1 MVIANEDGIRQQL
14 QGADRMNTPPT
25 LLRRASLRAARYRL
39 MPGAAAAAVLALA
52 AGCTSTVSRGI
63 GDDGRATEVVFP
75 DVRRDATQPEGIF
88 PNLDNLRAVGAG
100 LTKDQLYDLLGRPH
114 FREGLVG
121 VREWDYVF
129 NFRSGGGVTTCQ
141 YKVIFDKD
149 YLARSFHWQPAGCAA
164 MIASAAAVPPAP
176 AGPAAAAAE
185 RRFRLAADA
194 LFAFDGI
201 EIQPEGRR
209 EIARLASQLTG
220 TRYERIE
227 VVGHTD
233 RLGSPAYN
241 QRLSQKR
248 AEAVRG
254 ALVAQGIAPSRVVA
268 SGRGETQPV
277 VQCERSV
284 QSALIA
290 CLAPNRRVDI
300 VVDASADAPR

>member
-1 MVIANEDGIRQQL
+1 
-14 QGADRMNTPPT
+14 MNRISTPLSCARPRAV
-25 LLRRASLRAARYRL
+25 LRRAAL
-39 MPGAAAAAVLALA
+39 GAAAGAALALS
-52 AGCTSTVSRGI
+52 AGCTSYVSRGI
-63 GDDGRATEVVFP
+63 GDDGKAAELVFP
-75 DVRRDATQPEGIF
+75 DIALDATQPEGTF

-114 FREGLVG
+114 FREGLFA

-149 YLARSFHWQPAGCAA
+149 YRARSFHWKPAACAA
-164 MIASAAAVPPAP
+164 MIA
-176 AGPAAAAAE
+176 PAAAGAAPPVAAPA
-185 RRFRLAADA
+185 RATRQFRLSADA

-201 EIQPEGRR
+201 DLQPEGRR
-209 EIARLASQLTG
+209 EIARLASQLEG
-220 TRYERIE
+220 ARYERIE

-241 QRLSQKR
+241 QRLSAKR

-277 VQCERSV
+277 VQCERSAK
-284 QSALIA
+284 SALIA

-300 VVDASADAPR
+300 VVEARADAPL

>member
-1 MVIANEDGIRQQL
+1 
-14 QGADRMNTPPT
+14 MNTVSTPQTWARPRAV
-25 LLRRASLRAARYRL
+25 LRRAVLCATA
-39 MPGAAAAAVLALA
+39 GAALALA

-63 GDDGRATEVVFP
+63 GDDGHAAEVVFP
-75 DVRRDATQPEGIF
+75 DIERDATQPEGTF

-114 FREGLVG
+114 FREGLFA

-149 YLARSFHWQPAGCAA
+149 YRARSFHWKPAACAA
-164 MIASAAAVPPAP
+164 MIA
-176 AGPAAAAAE
+176 PAAAGAAPPVAAPA
-185 RRFRLAADA
+185 RATRQFRLSADA

-201 EIQPEGRR
+201 DLQPEGRR
-209 EIARLASQLTG
+209 EIARLASQLEG
-220 TRYERIE
+220 ARYERIE

-277 VQCERSV
+277 VQCDRSAK
-284 QSALIA
+284 SALIA

-300 VVDASADAPR
+300 VVEASADAPR

>member
-1 MVIANEDGIRQQL
+1 
-14 QGADRMNTPPT
+14 MNTVSTPPT
-25 LLRRASLRAARYRL
+25 WARPRAVLRCVVLGATA
-39 MPGAAAAAVLALA
+39 GAALVLA

-63 GDDGRATEVVFP
+63 GDDGHAAEVVFP
-75 DVRRDATQPEGIF
+75 DIERDATQPEGTF

-114 FREGLVG
+114 FREGLFA

-149 YLARSFHWQPAGCAA
+149 YRARSFHWKPAACAA
-164 MIASAAAVPPAP
+164 MIA
-176 AGPAAAAAE
+176 PAAAGTAPPVAAPA
-185 RRFRLAADA
+185 RATRQFRLSADA

-201 EIQPEGRR
+201 DLQPEGRR
-209 EIARLASQLTG
+209 EIARLASQLEG
-220 TRYERIE
+220 ARYERIE

-233 RLGSPAYN
+233 RLGSPSYN
-241 QRLSQKR
+241 QRLSAKR

-277 VQCERSV
+277 VQCDRSAK
-284 QSALIA
+284 SALIA

-300 VVDASADAPR
+300 VVEARADAPR

>member
-1 MVIANEDGIRQQL
+1 
-14 QGADRMNTPPT
+14 MNAISISQTCARPRAE
-25 LLRRASLRAARYRL
+25 LRRMVL
-39 MPGAAAAAVLALA
+39 GAAAGAALALA
-52 AGCTSTVSRGI
+52 AGCTSYVSRGI
-63 GDDGRATEVVFP
+63 GDDGRAAEVVFP
-75 DVRRDATQPEGIF
+75 DIGRDATQPEGTF

-114 FREGLVG
+114 FHEGLFA

-149 YLARSFHWQPAGCAA
+149 YLARSFHWQPAGCAS
-164 MIASAAAVPPAP
+164 MIAMASTNTAPPVASSALPA
-176 AGPAAAAAE
+176 
-185 RRFRLAADA
+185 RQFRLSADA
-194 LFAFDGI
+194 LFAFDDI
-201 EIQPEGRR
+201 DLQPEGRR
-209 EIARLASQLTG
+209 EIARLASQLEG

-227 VVGHTD
+227 VVGHAD

-241 QRLSQKR
+241 QRLSEKR

-277 VQCERSV
+277 VQCGPGARG
-284 QSALIA
+284 ALIA

-300 VVDASADAPR
+300 AVEARADAAR

>member
-1 MVIANEDGIRQQL
+1 
-14 QGADRMNTPPT
+14 MNTVSTPPT
-25 LLRRASLRAARYRL
+25 WARPRAVLRCVVLGATA
-39 MPGAAAAAVLALA
+39 GAALVLA

-63 GDDGRATEVVFP
+63 GDDGRAAEVVFP
-75 DVRRDATQPEGIF
+75 DIERDATQPEGTF

-114 FREGLVG
+114 FREGLFA

-149 YLARSFHWQPAGCAA
+149 YRARSFHWKPAACAA
-164 MIASAAAVPPAP
+164 MIA
-176 AGPAAAAAE
+176 PAAAGTAPPVAAPA
-185 RRFRLAADA
+185 RATRQFRLSADA

-201 EIQPEGRR
+201 DLQAEGRR
-209 EIARLASQLTG
+209 EIARLASQLEG
-220 TRYERIE
+220 ARYERIE

-241 QRLSQKR
+241 QRLSEKR

-254 ALVAQGIAPSRVVA
+254 ALVAQGVAPSRVVA

-277 VQCERSV
+277 VQCDRSAK
-284 QSALIA
+284 SALIA

-300 VVDASADAPR
+300 VVEAGADAPR

>member
-1 MVIANEDGIRQQL
+1 
-14 QGADRMNTPPT
+14 MNTVSTPPT
-25 LLRRASLRAARYRL
+25 WARPRAVLRRVVLGATA
-39 MPGAAAAAVLALA
+39 GAALVLA

-63 GDDGRATEVVFP
+63 GDDGRAAEVVFP
-75 DVRRDATQPEGIF
+75 DIERDATQPEGTF

-114 FREGLVG
+114 FREGLFA

-149 YLARSFHWQPAGCAA
+149 YRARSFHWKPAACAA
-164 MIASAAAVPPAP
+164 MIAPAATGTAPQVAAP
-176 AGPAAAAAE
+176 ARAT
-185 RRFRLAADA
+185 RQFRLSADA

-201 EIQPEGRR
+201 DLQPEGRR
-209 EIARLASQLTG
+209 EIARLVSQLEG
-220 TRYERIE
+220 ARYERIE

-241 QRLSQKR
+241 QRLSEKR

-254 ALVAQGIAPSRVVA
+254 ALVAQGVAPSRVVA

-277 VQCERSV
+277 VQCDRSAK
-284 QSALIA
+284 SALIA

-300 VVDASADAPR
+300 VVEARADAPR

>member
-1 MVIANEDGIRQQL
+1 
-14 QGADRMNTPPT
+14 MNTVSTPPT
-25 LLRRASLRAARYRL
+25 WARPRAVLRRVVLGATA
-39 MPGAAAAAVLALA
+39 GAALVLA

-63 GDDGRATEVVFP
+63 GDDGRAAEVVFP
-75 DVRRDATQPEGIF
+75 DIERDATQPEGTF

-114 FREGLVG
+114 FREGLFA

-149 YLARSFHWQPAGCAA
+149 YRARSFHWKPAACAA
-164 MIASAAAVPPAP
+164 MIA
-176 AGPAAAAAE
+176 PAAAGTAPPVAAPA
-185 RRFRLAADA
+185 RATRQFRLSADA

-201 EIQPEGRR
+201 DLQPEGRR
-209 EIARLASQLTG
+209 EIARLVSQLEG
-220 TRYERIE
+220 ARYERIE

-241 QRLSQKR
+241 QRLSEKR

-254 ALVAQGIAPSRVVA
+254 ALVAQGVAPSRVVA

-277 VQCERSV
+277 VQCDRSAK
-284 QSALIA
+284 SALIA

-300 VVDASADAPR
+300 VVEARADAPR

>member
-1 MVIANEDGIRQQL
+1 
-14 QGADRMNTPPT
+14 MNTVSTPPT
-25 LLRRASLRAARYRL
+25 WARPRAVLRRVVLGATA
-39 MPGAAAAAVLALA
+39 GAALVLA

-63 GDDGRATEVVFP
+63 GDDGRAAEVVFP
-75 DVRRDATQPEGIF
+75 DIERDATQPEGTF

-114 FREGLVG
+114 FREGLFA

-149 YLARSFHWQPAGCAA
+149 YRARSFHWKPAACAA
-164 MIASAAAVPPAP
+164 MIA
-176 AGPAAAAAE
+176 PAAAGTAPPVAAPA
-185 RRFRLAADA
+185 RATRQFRLSADA

-201 EIQPEGRR
+201 DLQAEGRR
-209 EIARLASQLTG
+209 EIARLASQLEG
-220 TRYERIE
+220 ARYERIE

-241 QRLSQKR
+241 QRLSEKR

-254 ALVAQGIAPSRVVA
+254 ALVAQGVAPSRVVA

-277 VQCERSV
+277 VQCDRSAK
-284 QSALIA
+284 SALIA

-300 VVDASADAPR
+300 VVEARADAPR